1 MRVAT
6 QRSVHTSQAQIKHQR
21 HKGYTMRYKTRV
33 SNKLQK
39 TNQKQRK

>member
-21 HKGYTMRYKTRV
+21 HKGYDEIQ
-33 SNKLQK
+33 NKS
-39 TNQKQRK
+39 KQ